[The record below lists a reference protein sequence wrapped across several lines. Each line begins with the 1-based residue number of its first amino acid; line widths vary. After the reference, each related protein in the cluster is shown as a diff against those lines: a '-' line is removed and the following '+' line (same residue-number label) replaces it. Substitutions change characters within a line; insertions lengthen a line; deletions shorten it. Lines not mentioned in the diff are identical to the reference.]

1 MQTLQDLLHFIQ
13 SQERSIVFGNLG
25 RYPNRLFE
33 MLVSAPLLRVIIV
46 SKNSAFSS
54 TENRIRVQRPGDPI
68 KQCDLLVYV
77 EPATLQL
84 VEKHPLASRV
94 VVFTSHY
101 TFQKPKGEEWINIC
115 YFHGMN
121 AADTKAMIALQNFP
135 IQTEN
140 VGLVEVDYANVLK
153 ISGRTMAAPKQADT
167 FVIVDLTNFN
177 KDVLT
182 MYLAFWDAFDYLLEF
197 KELIDR
203 WVVCFSTNG
212 RQAFVRFTQKVID
225 ALFCRNFEHGNV
237 NNYRDI
243 VSLLPFYQSGIIDTP
258 FEMKLATFGG
268 MNFAVLNTV
277 EEACKTA
284 AIHNVIPV
292 AKNVLWINEN

>member
-1 MQTLQDLLHFIQ
+1 M
-13 SQERSIVFGNLG
+13 VG
-25 RYPNRLFE
+25 
-33 MLVSAPLLRVIIV
+33 
-46 SKNSAFSS
+46 SKNCTFSS
-54 TENRIRVQRPGDPI
+54 TENRIRVQRPEEPI
-68 KQCDLLVYV
+68 KRCDLLVYV
-77 EPATLQL
+77 EPASLQL
-84 VEKHPLASRV
+84 VEKHALASRV

-101 TFQKPKGEEWINIC
+101 TFQKPIGEEWIDVC
-115 YFHGMN
+115 YFHGVD
-121 AADTKAMIALQNFP
+121 AASTKALIAIQNFP

-140 VGLVEVDYANVLK
+140 VGLVEIDHTNVLR
-153 ISGRTMAAPKQADT
+153 ISGRIAAAPKQADT

-197 KELIDR
+197 KDSIDQ
-203 WVVCFSTNG
+203 WVVCFSNNG

-237 NNYRDI
+237 KNYRDI

-258 FEMKLATFGG
+258 FEMKPSTFGG
-268 MNFAVLNTV
+268 MNFVVFNTV

-284 AIHNVIPV
+284 AVHNVIPV